1 MDIIAL
7 LLFLGVIIIA
17 FVRKNNAG
25 ILALAIGVIAVRI
38 FGMDD
43 KELYGAI
50 SNSMF
55 TTLVGITLLF
65 AIVNSTGAL
74 KLVAEKIVAASG
86 KRVWLIPIAVFIAG
100 FVVAGVGPG
109 AIPALAIIPAMAVP
123 VAITVG
129 YNPVMLA
136 LIGECGLMAGRMT
149 PMTPI
154 TPEGQ
159 IITTVAEGV
168 GIENVMPTILACQT
182 LSTIVFSIVLFI
194 IFKGY
199 KLKKPI
205 NVIDS
210 KQIEKFNIK
219 QIISL
224 ISIVVMIAF
233 IIIFDMNVGLA
244 AFAVSAVLIFFNIA
258 DEGECIKSIPWS
270 TIVMVLGVGAMMT
283 IVDAAG
289 GIDLMSN
296 ALSSL
301 MNSKTATPIMS
312 ISAGLMSMVSS
323 ALAVVYPT
331 MMPMCVDIAKAV
343 GGVDPLALI
352 AAVGVGGSLAGVSP
366 LSTGGALILAAMGS
380 SKKDFNKEEQNK
392 VFVQLFIMSAV
403 GLLVIAVVS
412 ILSFNAITHLMN

>member
-1 MDIIAL
+1 MDVIAL

-43 KELYGAI
+43 KDLYGAI

-149 PMTPI
+149 PI

-159 IITTVAEGV
+159 IITTVAESV
-168 GIENVMPTILACQT
+168 GIENVMPAVLACQT

-205 NVIDS
+205 NVINS
-210 KQIEKFNIK
+210 NEIEKFNVK

-224 ISIVVMIAF
+224 ISIVVMIAL

-244 AFAVSAVLIFFNIA
+244 AFSVSAVLLLFNIA
-258 DEGECIKSIPWS
+258 EDGECIKAIPWS

-331 MMPMCVDIAKAV
+331 MMPMCVDIAKTV
-343 GGVDPLALI
+343 GSVDPVALI

-412 ILSFNAITHLMN
+412 VLFFNVITHLIH

>member
-25 ILALAIGVIAVRI
+25 ILALAIGVIAVRV

-43 KELYGAI
+43 KDLYGAI

-74 KLVAEKIVAASG
+74 KLVAEKIVAVSG
-86 KRVWLIPIAVFIAG
+86 KRVWFIPIAVFIAG

-149 PMTPI
+149 TI

-159 IITTVAEGV
+159 IIKTVAEGV

-199 KLKKPI
+199 KLKKSI
-205 NVIDS
+205 NIIDS
-210 KQIEKFNIK
+210 KNIEKFNIK

-224 ISIVVMIAF
+224 ISILVMIAF
-233 IIIFDMNVGLA
+233 IIFFDVNVGLA
-244 AFAVSAVLIFFNIA
+244 AFSVSAILLLFNIA
-258 DEGECIKSIPWS
+258 EDGECIKAIPWS

-331 MMPMCVDIAKAV
+331 MMPMCVDIAKSV

-392 VFVQLFIMSAV
+392 VFVQLFIMSVV

-412 ILSFNAITHLMN
+412 VLFFNGIARIMN

>member
-43 KELYGAI
+43 KDLYGAI

-149 PMTPI
+149 PI

-199 KLKKPI
+199 KLKNPI

-210 KQIEKFNIK
+210 KNIEKFNIK

-244 AFAVSAVLIFFNIA
+244 AFSVSAVLLFFNIA
-258 DEGECIKSIPWS
+258 EDGECIKAIPWS

-331 MMPMCVDIAKAV
+331 MMPMCVDIAKTV
-343 GGVDPLALI
+343 GEVDPIALI

-392 VFVQLFIMSAV
+392 VFVQLFVMSAV
-403 GLLVIAVVS
+403 GLLVIALVS
-412 ILSFNAITHLMN
+412 VLFFNGITYLMH

>member
-123 VAITVG
+123 VAITVD

-136 LIGECGLMAGRMT
+136 LIGECGLMAGR
-149 PMTPI
+149 MTPI

-244 AFAVSAVLIFFNIA
+244 VLQFQLYLFF
-258 DEGECIKSIPWS
+258 
-270 TIVMVLGVGAMMT
+270 
-283 IVDAAG
+283 
-289 GIDLMSN
+289 
-296 ALSSL
+296 
-301 MNSKTATPIMS
+301 
-312 ISAGLMSMVSS
+312 
-323 ALAVVYPT
+323 
-331 MMPMCVDIAKAV
+331 
-343 GGVDPLALI
+343 
-352 AAVGVGGSLAGVSP
+352 
-366 LSTGGALILAAMGS
+366 
-380 SKKDFNKEEQNK
+380 
-392 VFVQLFIMSAV
+392 
-403 GLLVIAVVS
+403 S
-412 ILSFNAITHLMN
+412 ILLMKENVSNQFHGAR

>member
-7 LLFLGVIIIA
+7 ILFLGVIVLA

-25 ILALAIGVIAVRI
+25 ILALAVGVIAVRI
-38 FGMDD
+38 FGMDE

-74 KLVAEKIVAASG
+74 KLVAEKIVAVSG

-100 FVVAGVGPG
+100 FIVAGVGPG

-149 PMTPI
+149 PI

-159 IITTVAEGV
+159 IITTVAESV
-168 GIENVMPTILACQT
+168 GIENVMPAILACQT

-205 NVIDS
+205 NIIDS
-210 KQIEKFNIK
+210 KNIEKFNVK

-224 ISIVVMIAF
+224 ISILVMIAF
-233 IIIFDMNVGLA
+233 IVFFDMNVGLA
-244 AFAVSAVLIFFNIA
+244 AFSVSAILLLFNIA
-258 DEGECIKSIPWS
+258 EDGECIKAIPWS

-331 MMPMCVDIAKAV
+331 MMPMCVDIAKSV

-392 VFVQLFIMSAV
+392 VFIQLFIMSAV

-412 ILSFNAITHLMN
+412 VLFFNGIAHIMH

>member
-1 MDIIAL
+1 MYQI
-7 LLFLGVIIIA
+7 
-17 FVRKNNAG
+17 
-25 ILALAIGVIAVRI
+25 
-38 FGMDD
+38 
-43 KELYGAI
+43 
-50 SNSMF
+50 NS
-55 TTLVGITLLF
+55 
-65 AIVNSTGAL
+65 
-74 KLVAEKIVAASG
+74 
-86 KRVWLIPIAVFIAG
+86 
-100 FVVAGVGPG
+100 
-109 AIPALAIIPAMAVP
+109 
-123 VAITVG
+123 
-129 YNPVMLA
+129 
-136 LIGECGLMAGRMT
+136 
-149 PMTPI
+149 
-154 TPEGQ
+154 
-159 IITTVAEGV
+159 
-168 GIENVMPTILACQT
+168 
-182 LSTIVFSIVLFI
+182 
-194 IFKGY
+194 
-199 KLKKPI
+199 
-205 NVIDS
+205 
-210 KQIEKFNIK
+210 
-219 QIISL
+219 
-224 ISIVVMIAF
+224 
-233 IIIFDMNVGLA
+233 
-244 AFAVSAVLIFFNIA
+244 
-258 DEGECIKSIPWS
+258 WS

>member
-7 LLFLGVIIIA
+7 ILFLGVIVLA

-25 ILALAIGVIAVRI
+25 ILALAVGVIAVRI
-38 FGMDD
+38 FGMDE

-74 KLVAEKIVAASG
+74 KLVAEKIVAVSG

-100 FVVAGVGPG
+100 FIVAGVGPG

-149 PMTPI
+149 PI

-159 IITTVAEGV
+159 IITTVAESV
-168 GIENVMPTILACQT
+168 GIENVMPAILACQT
-182 LSTIVFSIVLFI
+182 LSTIVFSIVLFV

-205 NVIDS
+205 NIIDS
-210 KQIEKFNIK
+210 KNIEKFNVK

-224 ISIVVMIAF
+224 ISILVMIAF
-233 IIIFDMNVGLA
+233 IIFFDMNVGLA
-244 AFAVSAVLIFFNIA
+244 AFSVSAILLLFNIA
-258 DEGECIKSIPWS
+258 EDGECIKAIPWS

-331 MMPMCVDIAKAV
+331 MMPMCVDIAKSV

-412 ILSFNAITHLMN
+412 VLFFNGIAHIMH

>member
-7 LLFLGVIIIA
+7 ILFLGVIVLA

-25 ILALAIGVIAVRI
+25 ILALAVGVIAVRI
-38 FGMDD
+38 FGMDE

-74 KLVAEKIVAASG
+74 KLVAEKIVAVSG

-100 FVVAGVGPG
+100 FIVAGVGPG

-149 PMTPI
+149 PI

-159 IITTVAEGV
+159 IITTVAESV
-168 GIENVMPTILACQT
+168 GIENVMPAILACQT

-205 NVIDS
+205 NIIDS
-210 KQIEKFNIK
+210 KNIEKFNVK

-224 ISIVVMIAF
+224 ISILVMIAF
-233 IIIFDMNVGLA
+233 IIFFDMNVGLA
-244 AFAVSAVLIFFNIA
+244 AFSVSAILLLFNIA
-258 DEGECIKSIPWS
+258 EDGECIKAIPWS

-331 MMPMCVDIAKAV
+331 MMPMCVDIAKSV

-392 VFVQLFIMSAV
+392 VFIQLFIMSAV

-412 ILSFNAITHLMN
+412 VLFFNGIAHIMH

>member
-1 MDIIAL
+1 MDVIAL

-43 KELYGAI
+43 KDLYGAI

-149 PMTPI
+149 PI

-168 GIENVMPTILACQT
+168 GIENVMPTVLACQT

-205 NVIDS
+205 NVINS
-210 KQIEKFNIK
+210 KEIEKFNVK

-244 AFAVSAVLIFFNIA
+244 AFSVSAVLLLFNIA
-258 DEGECIKSIPWS
+258 EDGECIKAIPWS
-270 TIVMVLGVGAMMT
+270 TIIMVLGVGAMMT

-331 MMPMCVDIAKAV
+331 MMPMCVDIAKTV
-343 GGVDPLALI
+343 GGVDPIALI

-403 GLLVIAVVS
+403 GLLVISVVS
-412 ILSFNAITHLMN
+412 VLFFNVITHIMH

>member
-1 MDIIAL
+1 
-7 LLFLGVIIIA
+7 
-17 FVRKNNAG
+17 
-25 ILALAIGVIAVRI
+25 
-38 FGMDD
+38 
-43 KELYGAI
+43 
-50 SNSMF
+50 
-55 TTLVGITLLF
+55 
-65 AIVNSTGAL
+65 
-74 KLVAEKIVAASG
+74 
-86 KRVWLIPIAVFIAG
+86 
-100 FVVAGVGPG
+100 
-109 AIPALAIIPAMAVP
+109 
-123 VAITVG
+123 
-129 YNPVMLA
+129 
-136 LIGECGLMAGRMT
+136 
-149 PMTPI
+149 
-154 TPEGQ
+154 
-159 IITTVAEGV
+159 
-168 GIENVMPTILACQT
+168 
-182 LSTIVFSIVLFI
+182 
-194 IFKGY
+194 
-199 KLKKPI
+199 
-205 NVIDS
+205 
-210 KQIEKFNIK
+210 
-219 QIISL
+219 
-224 ISIVVMIAF
+224 
-233 IIIFDMNVGLA
+233 
-244 AFAVSAVLIFFNIA
+244 
-258 DEGECIKSIPWS
+258 
-270 TIVMVLGVGAMMT
+270 MVLGVGAMMT

>member
-136 LIGECGLMAGRMT
+136 LIGEMWINGR
-149 PMTPI
+149 
-154 TPEGQ
+154 
-159 IITTVAEGV
+159 
-168 GIENVMPTILACQT
+168 
-182 LSTIVFSIVLFI
+182 S
-194 IFKGY
+194 Y
-199 KLKKPI
+199 
-205 NVIDS
+205 DS
-210 KQIEKFNIK
+210 YY
-219 QIISL
+219 SRR
-224 ISIVVMIAF
+224 
-233 IIIFDMNVGLA
+233 
-244 AFAVSAVLIFFNIA
+244 
-258 DEGECIKSIPWS
+258 
-270 TIVMVLGVGAMMT
+270 
-283 IVDAAG
+283 
-289 GIDLMSN
+289 SN
-296 ALSSL
+296 Y
-301 MNSKTATPIMS
+301 NNRCRR
-312 ISAGLMSMVSS
+312 GW
-323 ALAVVYPT
+323 
-331 MMPMCVDIAKAV
+331 
-343 GGVDPLALI
+343 
-352 AAVGVGGSLAGVSP
+352 
-366 LSTGGALILAAMGS
+366 
-380 SKKDFNKEEQNK
+380 N
-392 VFVQLFIMSAV
+392 
-403 GLLVIAVVS
+403 
-412 ILSFNAITHLMN
+412 

>member
-1 MDIIAL
+1 MDVIAL
-7 LLFLGVIIIA
+7 LLFLGVIILA

-43 KELYGAI
+43 KDLYGAI

-149 PMTPI
+149 PI

-168 GIENVMPTILACQT
+168 GIENVMPAVLACQT

-205 NVIDS
+205 NVINS
-210 KQIEKFNIK
+210 KEIEKFNVK

-244 AFAVSAVLIFFNIA
+244 AFSVSAVLLLFNIA
-258 DEGECIKSIPWS
+258 EDGECIKAIPWS

-331 MMPMCVDIAKAV
+331 MMPMCVDIAKSV

-412 ILSFNAITHLMN
+412 VLFFNGIAHIMH

>member
-136 LIGECGLMAGRMT
+136 LIGECGLMAGR
-149 PMTPI
+149 MTPI

-301 MNSKTATPIMS
+301 MNSKTATP
-312 ISAGLMSMVSS
+312 
-323 ALAVVYPT
+323 T

>member
-1 MDIIAL
+1 MDVIAL

-43 KELYGAI
+43 KDLYGAI

-149 PMTPI
+149 PI

-159 IITTVAEGV
+159 IITTVAESV
-168 GIENVMPTILACQT
+168 GIENVMPAVLACQT

-205 NVIDS
+205 NVINS
-210 KQIEKFNIK
+210 NEIEKFNVK

-224 ISIVVMIAF
+224 ISIVVMIAL

-244 AFAVSAVLIFFNIA
+244 AFSVSAVLLLFNIA
-258 DEGECIKSIPWS
+258 EDGECIKAIPWS
-270 TIVMVLGVGAMMT
+270 TIVMVLGVGAMMK

-331 MMPMCVDIAKAV
+331 MMPMCVDIAKTV
-343 GGVDPLALI
+343 GSVDPVALI

-412 ILSFNAITHLMN
+412 VLFFNVITHLIH

>member
-7 LLFLGVIIIA
+7 ILFLGVIVLA

-25 ILALAIGVIAVRI
+25 ILALAVGVIAVRI
-38 FGMDD
+38 FGMDE

-74 KLVAEKIVAASG
+74 KLVAEKIVAVSG

-100 FVVAGVGPG
+100 FIVAGVGPG

-149 PMTPI
+149 PI

-159 IITTVAEGV
+159 IITTVAESV
-168 GIENVMPTILACQT
+168 GIENVMPAILACQT

-205 NVIDS
+205 NIIDS
-210 KQIEKFNIK
+210 KNIEKFNVK

-224 ISIVVMIAF
+224 ISILVMIAF
-233 IIIFDMNVGLA
+233 IIFFDMNVGLA
-244 AFAVSAVLIFFNIA
+244 AFSVSAILLLFNIA
-258 DEGECIKSIPWS
+258 EDGECIKAIPWS

-331 MMPMCVDIAKAV
+331 MMPMCVDIAKSV

-392 VFVQLFIMSAV
+392 VFIQLFVMSAV

-412 ILSFNAITHLMN
+412 VLFFNGIAHIMH

>member
-25 ILALAIGVIAVRI
+25 ILALAIGVIAVRV

-43 KELYGAI
+43 KDLYGAI

-74 KLVAEKIVAASG
+74 KLVAEKIVAVSG

-149 PMTPI
+149 PI

-182 LSTIVFSIVLFI
+182 LSTIVFSMVLFI

-199 KLKKPI
+199 KLKNPI

-210 KQIEKFNIK
+210 KKIEKFNIK

-233 IIIFDMNVGLA
+233 IIVFDMNVGLA
-244 AFAVSAVLIFFNIA
+244 AFAVSAVLLFFNVA
-258 DEGECIKSIPWS
+258 EDGECIKAIPWS

-331 MMPMCVDIAKAV
+331 MMPMCVDIAKTV

-412 ILSFNAITHLMN
+412 VLSFNAITHLMN

>member
-25 ILALAIGVIAVRI
+25 ILALAIGVIAVRV

-43 KELYGAI
+43 KDLYGAI

-74 KLVAEKIVAASG
+74 KLVAEKIVAVSG

-149 PMTPI
+149 TI

-159 IITTVAEGV
+159 IIKTVAEGV

-199 KLKKPI
+199 KLKKSI
-205 NVIDS
+205 NIIDS
-210 KQIEKFNIK
+210 KNIEKFNIK

-224 ISIVVMIAF
+224 ISILVMIAF
-233 IIIFDMNVGLA
+233 IIFFDVNVGLA
-244 AFAVSAVLIFFNIA
+244 AFSVSAILLLFNIA
-258 DEGECIKSIPWS
+258 EDGECIKAIPWS

-331 MMPMCVDIAKAV
+331 MMPMCVDIAKSV

-392 VFVQLFIMSAV
+392 VFVQLFIMSVV

-412 ILSFNAITHLMN
+412 VLFFNGIARIMN

>member
-109 AIPALAIIPAMAVP
+109 AIIPAMAVP

-136 LIGECGLMAGRMT
+136 LIGECGLMAGR
-149 PMTPI
+149 MTPI

>member
-1 MDIIAL
+1 MDVIAL

-43 KELYGAI
+43 KDLYGAI

-149 PMTPI
+149 PI

-168 GIENVMPTILACQT
+168 GIQNVMPTVLACQT

-205 NVIDS
+205 NVINSNEID
-210 KQIEKFNIK
+210 KFNVK

-244 AFAVSAVLIFFNIA
+244 AFSVSAVLLFFNIA
-258 DEGECIKSIPWS
+258 EDGECIKAIPWS

-331 MMPMCVDIAKAV
+331 MMPMCVDIAKTV
-343 GGVDPLALI
+343 GGVDPIALI

-403 GLLVIAVVS
+403 GLLVISVVS
-412 ILSFNAITHLMN
+412 VLFFNVITHIMH

>member
-7 LLFLGVIIIA
+7 ILFLGVIVLA

-25 ILALAIGVIAVRI
+25 ILALAVGVIAVRI
-38 FGMDD
+38 FGMDE

-74 KLVAEKIVAASG
+74 KLVAEKIVAVSG

-100 FVVAGVGPG
+100 FIVAGVGPG

-149 PMTPI
+149 PI

-159 IITTVAEGV
+159 IITTVAESV
-168 GIENVMPTILACQT
+168 GIENVMPAILACQT

-205 NVIDS
+205 NIIDS
-210 KQIEKFNIK
+210 KSIEKFNVK

-233 IIIFDMNVGLA
+233 IIFFDMNVGLA
-244 AFAVSAVLIFFNIA
+244 AFSVSAVLLLFNIA
-258 DEGECIKSIPWS
+258 EDGECIKAIPWS

-331 MMPMCVDIAKAV
+331 MMPMCVDIAKSV

-412 ILSFNAITHLMN
+412 VLFFNGIAHIMH

>member
-1 MDIIAL
+1 
-7 LLFLGVIIIA
+7 
-17 FVRKNNAG
+17 
-25 ILALAIGVIAVRI
+25 
-38 FGMDD
+38 
-43 KELYGAI
+43 
-50 SNSMF
+50 
-55 TTLVGITLLF
+55 
-65 AIVNSTGAL
+65 
-74 KLVAEKIVAASG
+74 
-86 KRVWLIPIAVFIAG
+86 
-100 FVVAGVGPG
+100 
-109 AIPALAIIPAMAVP
+109 MAVP

-136 LIGECGLMAGRMT
+136 LIGECGLMAGR
-149 PMTPI
+149 MTPI

>member
-149 PMTPI
+149 PI

-224 ISIVVMIAF
+224 ISILVMIAF